1 LRDLCKLVIDSGMGA
16 CIVVGMEQ
24 NNVIKHGL
32 TQGLTFAQMS
42 AIIKAARD
50 RALAELA
57 SGSAHIV
64 NTSKK

>member
-1 LRDLCKLVIDSGMGA
+1 MGA